1 MEFTMQDLIEFIKK
15 MQSDNRIGSLEE
27 AAIKQSIV
35 LKILSLLG
43 WDPFNIDEIE
53 PDYRV
58 GTGKIDFLL
67 KSDKTNKVFLN
78 VKKDLTNS
86 QKLLE
91 QLFQFATQKEIKIAI
106 VTNGLLWNF
115 FLPLMDGSPEER
127 QFYAIEVQK
136 GEAETIAQGFSDF
149 LLKKNVISGNAL
161 KTAENLYLNR
171 KKAMLVNEYLPKAWQ
186 KIINEPEKWLTNIIS
201 KATKDLCGY
210 EPDPE
215 TVKEFML
222 SEIKTKASVLKVQPP
237 PIADKIKKIMKKD
250 IKGKSIKSFSFKG
263 EKHDVHSWK
272 AMVLK
277 ICEIMYNKHRD
288 DFESILYISLEGR
301 TCFSQNPH
309 EFLECEK
316 IAGTDIYLDLH
327 LTVKDMLALCKE
339 ILLLF
344 GYKEDELTIESKP
357 IPS

>member
-1 MEFTMQDLIEFIKK
+1 MQDLIEFIKK
-15 MQSDNRIGSLEE
+15 MQSDNRISSLEE

-58 GTGKIDFLL
+58 GPGKIDFLL
-67 KSDKTNKVFLN
+67 KSDKTNKIFLN
-78 VKKDLTNS
+78 VKKDLTDS
-86 QKLLE
+86 QKLQE
-91 QLFQFATQKEIKIAI
+91 QLLQLASQKEIKIAI
-106 VTNGLLWNF
+106 LTNGFLWNF
-115 FLPLMDGSPEER
+115 FLPLMDGSPEEK
-127 QFYAIEVQK
+127 QFHTMEIHK
-136 GEAETIAQGFSDF
+136 GEADTIAQGFSDF

-161 KTAENLYLNR
+161 KTAESHYLSR

-186 KIINEPEKWLTNIIS
+186 KIINEPEKWLANILA

-215 TVKEFML
+215 TIKEFML
-222 SEIKTKASVLKVQPP
+222 SEIKTKASLLKVQSPP
-237 PIADKIKKIMKKD
+237 AVDKIKKIMKKD
-250 IKGKSIKSFSFKG
+250 VQGKSIKSFSFKG

-277 ICEIMYNKHRD
+277 LCEIMYDKHKD

-344 GYKEDELTIESKP
+344 GYKEDELSIESKP
-357 IPS
+357 TPS

>member
-1 MEFTMQDLIEFIKK
+1 MQELIEFIKK
-15 MQSDNRIGSLEE
+15 IQSDNRLGSFEE

-35 LKILSLLG
+35 LKILSLLE

-53 PDYRV
+53 PDYHV

-67 KSDKTNKVFLN
+67 KSDNANKIFLN
-78 VKKDLTNS
+78 VKKDLANS
-86 QKLLE
+86 LKLRE
-91 QLFQFATQKEIKIAI
+91 QLFQLAAQWDIKMAI
-106 VTNGLLWNF
+106 LTNGLIWEF
-115 FLPLMDGSPEER
+115 FLPLMDGNPEEKR
-127 QFYAIEVQK
+127 FHTIEIQK
-136 GEAETIAQGFSDF
+136 EKAEDIAQNFSNF
-149 LLKKNVISGNAL
+149 LLRNDVISGNAL
-161 KTAENLYLNR
+161 KTAESLYLNK

-186 KIINEPEKWLTNIIS
+186 KVINEPEIWLADIIS

-210 EPDPE
+210 EPDQE
-215 TVKEFML
+215 TVKEFVL

-237 PIADKIKKIMKKD
+237 PILDKIKKIMKKD
-250 IKGKSIKSFSFKG
+250 FKGKAIKSFSFQG

-277 ICEIMYNKHRD
+277 LCEIIYAKHRD

-301 TCFSQNPH
+301 TCFSKNPH

-339 ILLLF
+339 ILLVF
-344 GYKEDELTIESKP
+344 GYKENELIIESESAP
-357 IPS
+357 F

>member
-1 MEFTMQDLIEFIKK
+1 MQDLIEFIKK
-15 MQSDNRIGSLEE
+15 IQSDNRLGSLEE

-53 PDYRV
+53 PDHRV

-67 KSDKTNKVFLN
+67 KSDKTNKIFLN
-78 VKKDLTNS
+78 VKKDLANP
-86 QKLLE
+86 QKLQE
-91 QLFQFATQKEIKIAI
+91 QLFQLAAQGDIKIAI
-106 VTNGLLWNF
+106 LTNGLIWNF
-115 FLPLMDGSPEER
+115 FLPLVDGSPEEKK
-127 QFYAIEVQK
+127 FHVMEIHKEEVDN
-136 GEAETIAQGFSDF
+136 IAQGFSDF
-149 LLKKNVISGNAL
+149 LLRKNVISGNAL
-161 KTAENLYLNR
+161 KTAESLYFNR

-186 KIINEPEKWLTNIIS
+186 KIINEPEKWLADIIS

-215 TVKEFML
+215 TVKEFVL
-222 SEIKTKASVLKVQPP
+222 SEIKAKANVLKVQPP
-237 PIADKIKKIMKKD
+237 PILDKTKKIMKKD
-250 IKGKSIKSFSFKG
+250 FKGKSIKSFSFKG

-272 AMVLK
+272 AMVVK
-277 ICEIMYNKHRD
+277 ICEIMYDKHRD
-288 DFESILYISLEGR
+288 EFESILYISLEGR
-301 TCFSQNPH
+301 TCFSENPD

-327 LTVKDMLALCKE
+327 FTVKDMLALCKE

-344 GYKEDELTIESKP
+344 GYKENELTIESKP
-357 IPS
+357 TPS

>member
-1 MEFTMQDLIEFIKK
+1 MEIKMQELIEFIKK
-15 MQSDNRIGSLEE
+15 IQSDNRLGSLEE

-35 LKILSLLG
+35 LKMLSLLG

-67 KSDKTNKVFLN
+67 KSDKTNKIFLN
-78 VKKDLTNS
+78 VKKDLANS
-86 QKLLE
+86 QKLQE
-91 QLFQFATQKEIKIAI
+91 QLFQLATQKDIKIAI
-106 VTNGLLWNF
+106 LTNGVIWNF
-115 FLPLMDGSPEER
+115 FLPLMDGSPEEKK
-127 QFYAIEVQK
+127 FHVMEINKE
-136 GEAETIAQGFSDF
+136 EADNIAQGFSDF
-149 LLKKNVISGNAL
+149 LLRKNVISGNTL
-161 KTAENLYLNR
+161 KTAESLYLNR

-186 KIINEPEKWLTNIIS
+186 KIINEPEKWLANIIS

-215 TVKEFML
+215 TVKEFVL
-222 SEIKTKASVLKVQPP
+222 SEIKTKASMLKVQSP
-237 PIADKIKKIMKKD
+237 PIVDKIKKIMRKD
-250 IKGKSIKSFSFKG
+250 FKGKSIKSFSFKG

-277 ICEIMYNKHRD
+277 ICE
-288 DFESILYISLEGR
+288 
-301 TCFSQNPH
+301 NPH

-316 IAGTDIYLDLH
+316 IAGTEIYLDLH
-327 LTVKDMLALCKE
+327 LTIKDMLALCKE

-344 GYKEDELTIESKP
+344 GYKEDELIIESEP
-357 IPS
+357 TPF

>member
-1 MEFTMQDLIEFIKK
+1 MEKTMQDLIEFIKK
-15 MQSDNRIGSLEE
+15 TKSDNRIGSLEE

-35 LKILSLLG
+35 LKMLSLLG

-67 KSDKTNKVFLN
+67 KSDKTNKIFLN
-78 VKKDLTNS
+78 VKKDLANP
-86 QKLLE
+86 QKLQE
-91 QLFQFATQKEIKIAI
+91 QLFQLAAQKEIKIAI
-106 VTNGLLWNF
+106 LTNGLIWNF
-115 FLPLMDGSPEER
+115 FLPMMDGSPEEK
-127 QFYAIEVQK
+127 QFHAIKIHKE
-136 GEAETIAQGFSDF
+136 EAGNIAQGFSDF
-149 LLKKNVISGNAL
+149 LLRKNVISGNAL
-161 KTAENLYLNR
+161 KTAKSLYLNR

-186 KIINEPEKWLTNIIS
+186 KIINDPEKWLANIIS

-215 TVKEFML
+215 TVKEFVL
-222 SEIKTKASVLKVQPP
+222 SEIKTKANVLKVQPP
-237 PIADKIKKIMKKD
+237 PIVDNIKKITKKD
-250 IKGKSIKSFSFKG
+250 FKGKSVKSFSFKG

-277 ICEIMYNKHRD
+277 ICEIMYGKHRD
-288 DFESILYISLEGR
+288 EFESILYISLEGR
-301 TCFSQNPH
+301 TCFSENPH

-327 LTVKDMLALCKE
+327 LTIKDMLALCKE

-344 GYKEDELTIESKP
+344 GYKENELIIESKP

>member
-1 MEFTMQDLIEFIKK
+1 MEITMQELIEFIKK
-15 MQSDNRIGSLEE
+15 IQSDNRLDSLTE
-27 AAIKQSIV
+27 AAIKQSII

-53 PDYRV
+53 PDYHV
-58 GTGKIDFLL
+58 GAGKIDFLL
-67 KSDKTNKVFLN
+67 KSDNTNKIFLN
-78 VKKDLTNS
+78 VKKDLANS
-86 QKLLE
+86 QKLQD
-91 QLFQFATQKEIKIAI
+91 QLFQLAADSDIKIAI
-106 VTNGLLWNF
+106 LTNGLIWNF
-115 FLPLMDGSPEER
+115 FLPLIDGSPEEK
-127 QFYAIEVQK
+127 QFHVIEIHK
-136 GEAETIAQGFSDF
+136 EKADNIAQGFSDF
-149 LLKKNVISGNAL
+149 LLRKNVISGNAL
-161 KTAENLYLNR
+161 KTAKSIYLNR

-186 KIINEPEKWLTNIIS
+186 KIINEPDKWLVDIIS

-210 EPDPE
+210 VPDPE
-215 TVKEFML
+215 TVKEFVL
-222 SEIKTKASVLKVQPP
+222 SEIKTKANVLKVQPP
-237 PIADKIKKIMKKD
+237 PIVDTIKKITKKD
-250 IKGKSIKSFSFKG
+250 FKGKSIKSFSFKG

-277 ICEIMYNKHRD
+277 ICEIAYDKHRD
-288 DFESILYISLEGR
+288 EFESILYISLEGR

-327 LTVKDMLALCKE
+327 LTIKDMLALCKE

-344 GYKEDELTIESKP
+344 GYKESELIIESKP